1 MKREGF
7 QKYLSY
13 EFIIDPEMIG
23 GHFKEKSVQNGR
35 RTYEKSKNHDD
46 RCINCG
52 GAMYSWMYRET
63 EGRYQAR

>member
-46 RCINCG
+46 SCFNCS
-52 GAMYSWMYRET
+52 APKYR
-63 EGRYQAR
+63 RM